1 MEALLIT
8 GPTPPSFILIS
19 ILQVSLH
26 PPEIF
31 KTAGRRSSVT
41 GESLVR
47 SLSKVIAVNA
57 RGQEGSISETLL
69 EIFKTSGRR
78 RSLLAVEFLVWS
90 SMCKD
95 RILEG

>member
-1 MEALLIT
+1 MEDLLLT
-8 GPTPPSFILIS
+8 GPTPPSFIPIS

-26 PPEIF
+26 PPENCWQE
-31 KTAGRRSSVT
+31 V
-41 GESLVR
+41 LVR

-78 RSLLAVEFLVWS
+78 RSLLAGEFLVWS
-90 SMCKD
+90 SLCKD
-95 RILEG
+95 RIQEG

>member
-1 MEALLIT
+1 MEDLLLL
-8 GPTPPSFILIS
+8 GPTPPSFIPIS

-26 PPEIF
+26 PPENCWQE
-31 KTAGRRSSVT
+31 V
-41 GESLVR
+41 LVR

-78 RSLLAVEFLVWS
+78 RSPGVELPVQRQDTGRLIN
-90 SMCKD
+90 CNKNKV
-95 RILEG
+95 